1 MDWIDKVIL
10 LYEDKDN
17 TVNKL
22 NIMEKSIT
30 QSDVLLNMIKHQEE
44 DTITLEVI
52 DDQTIDNELN
62 YQAVRQSNTSNK
74 PVSISTE
81 DLF

>member
-1 MDWIDKVIL
+1 MDKP
-10 LYEDKDN
+10 
-17 TVNKL
+17 
-22 NIMEKSIT
+22 IT

>member
-1 MDWIDKVIL
+1 MDKP
-10 LYEDKDN
+10 
-17 TVNKL
+17 T
-22 NIMEKSIT
+22 T
-30 QSDVLLNMIKHQEE
+30 QSDVLINMIKHQEE
-44 DTITLEVI
+44 EQDTITLEVI

-62 YQAVRQSNTSNK
+62 YQAVRQSNTDNK

>member
-1 MDWIDKVIL
+1 MDKP
-10 LYEDKDN
+10 
-17 TVNKL
+17 
-22 NIMEKSIT
+22 IT

-44 DTITLEVI
+44 EQDTITIEVI
-52 DDQTIDNELN
+52 DDQTLDNELN
-62 YQAVRQSNTSNK
+62 YQEVRQSNTGNK

>member
-1 MDWIDKVIL
+1 
-10 LYEDKDN
+10 
-17 TVNKL
+17 
-22 NIMEKSIT
+22 MEKSIT
-30 QSDVLLNMIKHQEE
+30 QSDVLINMIKHQEE

-62 YQAVRQSNTSNK
+62 YQAVRQTNTGNK

>member
-1 MDWIDKVIL
+1 MDKP
-10 LYEDKDN
+10 
-17 TVNKL
+17 T
-22 NIMEKSIT
+22 T
-30 QSDVLLNMIKHQEE
+30 QSDVLLYMIKHQEE

-52 DDQTIDNELN
+52 DDQTVDNELN
-62 YQAVRQSNTSNK
+62 YQAVRQSNTGNK

>member
-1 MDWIDKVIL
+1 
-10 LYEDKDN
+10 
-17 TVNKL
+17 
-22 NIMEKSIT
+22 MEKSIT

-44 DTITLEVI
+44 DTITIEVI
-52 DDQTIDNELN
+52 DDQTVDNELN
-62 YQAVRQSNTSNK
+62 YQEVRQSSTGNK